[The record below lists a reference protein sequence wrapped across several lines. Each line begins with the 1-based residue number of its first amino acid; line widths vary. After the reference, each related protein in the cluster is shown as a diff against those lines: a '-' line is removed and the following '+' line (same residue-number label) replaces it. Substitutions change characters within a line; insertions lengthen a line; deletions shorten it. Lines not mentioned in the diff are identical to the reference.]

1 MPVFKAIE
9 NGKGIGAFKNVLNYL
24 VRADKDEE
32 DKKVLISGI
41 GVSNDPTKALK
52 QMIYN
57 KLVHNKLD
65 KEALYKQFTQSY
77 DSKDRDKLTPELV
90 HKMGVLFAEENFEK
104 YGFKCIVITHF
115 EKDHIHNH
123 FFVDNVNVESGLKYV
138 ILDDRAK
145 NSKQYKKKIEQGKL
159 KDHERMLDD
168 LKKSSDDI
176 SFFYGIDRVE
186 KGDKS
191 INLYD
196 KKLYKSVES
205 GFLGKV
211 IRNWNSILYDK
222 TTNLSNFIEV
232 LQSKG
237 IYVKVD
243 NYEVYFSRKEIK
255 DPKQDNYVRL
265 SYLKSVLDYQFKQS
279 KTQNTFEYFKSMELL
294 NKEKNKEKNIREVAV
309 NNNRSNGKEKEKA
322 EIEKEIQLSLKKE
335 GLINLIGEYKKE
347 TDKVI
352 ESYYT
357 PFRKELKQVIEDKFN
372 DNTKVKKFMEE
383 FNRDINTKSNFT
395 PDEYK
400 KELTY
405 FILTEL
411 EKGEENLNKRIS
423 ADYVRDTFKRGTSEF
438 VHNSTPFFQLKTE
451 DIMNSKIVREN
462 SSTENSKRILKD
474 KFLKELPTNYEIEK
488 MSEKTL
494 EKTINAVLKTF
505 KNGIEEIKKY
515 IEKSTEYELKERA
528 KDIFI
533 KNIGENKNNID
544 SIEEIKRDFVKIYNE
559 YKDNSNIQL
568 TNEVKKITKEYKELK
583 EIEEKEKVLKKKDDY
598 EYTYSSSSTSTTST
612 TTKTTTTVDREEKN
626 SIEDAIR
633 NQRIAEEQRLRE
645 IANAESNSNKKK
657 VKSVIAEDKEKVRDR
672 EIE

>member
-1 MPVFKAIE
+1 MPIFKAIE

-32 DKKVLISGI
+32 DKKVIVSGI
-41 GVSNDPTKALK
+41 GVSNNPEKALK

-123 FFVDNVNVESGLKYV
+123 FFVDNINIESGLKYTV
-138 ILDDRAK
+138 LDDRHK
-145 NSKQYKKKIEQGKL
+145 NTKQYKKRIEQGKL
-159 KDHERMLDD
+159 KNHERMLED

-176 SFFYGIDRVE
+176 AFFYGIDRVE

-191 INLYD
+191 INLYN
-196 KKLYKSVES
+196 KRLYKSIEK

-232 LQSKG
+232 LQDRG
-237 IYVKVD
+237 IYAKID

-255 DPKQDNYVRL
+255 DPKKDNYVRL
-265 SYLKSVLDYQFKQS
+265 SYLKDVLNYQFKQS
-279 KTQNTFEYFKSMELL
+279 ETPNTFEYFKSMELL
-294 NKEKNKEKNIREVAV
+294 DKEKKKEKDIREVAV
-309 NNNRSNGKEKEKA
+309 DTDKRSNGKEKEKA
-322 EIEKEIQLSLKKE
+322 EIEKEVQLNLKKE
-335 GLINLIGEYKKE
+335 GLINLIKEYKKE
-347 TDKVI
+347 IGKTI

-357 PFRKELKQVIEDKFN
+357 SYRIPENTEYERNFKKEFNQDIGSNSYSLRDKFEKE
-372 DNTKVKKFMEE
+372 TIKF
-383 FNRDINTKSNFT
+383 ILVS
-395 PDEYK
+395 YK
-400 KELTY
+400 K
-405 FILTEL
+405 
-411 EKGEENLNKRIS
+411 
-423 ADYVRDTFKRGTSEF
+423 
-438 VHNSTPFFQLKTE
+438 
-451 DIMNSKIVREN
+451 
-462 SSTENSKRILKD
+462 STENIDKKVSADFLKSTLKKSTSFFATEELAKTEFVAENSNKETTKRILTD
-474 KFLKELPTNYEIEK
+474 KYFQAPSQYEIEK
-488 MSEKTL
+488 MNEKKL
-494 EKTINAVLKTF
+494 EQAINEVSKTFNNAVANVKNYIENTKEYHLKSRV
-505 KNGIEEIKKY
+505 EEIFKTNL
-515 IEKSTEYELKERA
+515 EE
-528 KDIFI
+528 
-533 KNIGENKNNID
+533 KNNID
-544 SIEEIKRDFVKIYNE
+544 IEKVKEDLVNIYKNNNYYFGDFADIPK
-559 YKDNSNIQL
+559 
-568 TNEVKKITKEYKELK
+568 EVIDLAKEY
-583 EIEEKEKVLKKKDDY
+583 EEKQEKDRKERIEAYMEKFKKKKNDDY

-633 NQRIAEEQRLRE
+633 NQRLAEEERLRDL
-645 IANAESNSNKKK
+645 ANAESNSNKKK
-657 VKSVIAEDKEKVRDR
+657 VKSVIAEDKEKVKDR

>member
-1 MPVFKAIE
+1 MPIFKAVE

-32 DKKVLISGI
+32 DKKVLINGI
-41 GVSNDPTKALK
+41 GVSNDPQKALK

-77 DSKDRDKLTPELV
+77 DSKDKDKLTPELV

-104 YGFKCIVITHF
+104 YGFKCVVVTHF

-123 FFVDNVNVESGLKYV
+123 FFVDNVNIESGLKYV

-159 KDHERMLDD
+159 KNHERLLED

-176 SFFYGIDRVE
+176 AFFYGIDRVE

-191 INLYD
+191 INIYN
-196 KKLYKSVES
+196 KKLYTSIEK

-237 IYVKVD
+237 IYAKVD
-243 NYEVYFSRKEIK
+243 NHEVYFSRKEIK
-255 DPKQDNYVRL
+255 DNKKDNYVRL
-265 SYLKSVLDYQFKQS
+265 SYLKDVLNYQFKQS
-279 KTQNTFEYFKSMELL
+279 ETENTFEFKKSMELL
-294 NKEKNKEKNIREVAV
+294 DKQKIKEKDIREVADTDK
-309 NNNRSNGKEKEKA
+309 RSNGKEKEKEKA
-322 EIEKEIQLSLKKE
+322 EIEKEVQLNLKKK
-335 GLINLIGEYKKE
+335 GLINLIKEYKKE

-438 VHNSTPFFQLKTE
+438 VYNSTPFFQLKTE

-474 KFLKELPTNYEIEK
+474 KFLKELPTDYEIKK
-488 MSEKTL
+488 MNEKTL
-494 EKTINAVLKTF
+494 EETINAVLKTF

-515 IEKSTEYELKERA
+515 IEKSTEYKLKERA

-533 KNIGENKNNID
+533 KDIGKNNID

-559 YKDNSNIQL
+559 YKDNSNVQL

-583 EIEEKEKVLKKKDDY
+583 EIEEKEEVLKKKDDY
-598 EYTYSSSSTSTTST
+598 EYSYSSSSTST
-612 TTKTTTTVDREEKN
+612 TTKTTTTVEEKVEKN
-626 SIEDAIR
+626 ALEDAIK
-633 NQRIAEEQRLRE
+633 NQRLAEEQRLRDL
-645 IANAESNSNKKK
+645 ANAESNNKKK
-657 VKSVIAEDKEKVRDR
+657 VKSVIVEDKGNKGKDR

>member
-1 MPVFKAIE
+1 MPIFKAIE

-41 GVSNDPTKALK
+41 GVSNDPQKALK

-104 YGFKCIVITHF
+104 YGFKCIVVTHF

-123 FFVDNVNVESGLKYV
+123 FFVDNINIESGLKYT
-138 ILDDRAK
+138 ILDDRHK
-145 NSKQYKKKIEQGKL
+145 NTKQYKKRIEQGKL
-159 KDHERMLDD
+159 KNHERMLED

-176 SFFYGIDRVE
+176 AFFYGIDRVE

-196 KKLYKSVES
+196 KRLYKSIES

-211 IRNWNSILYDK
+211 IRNWNEILYDK
-222 TTNLSNFIEV
+222 TTNLSNFVEV

-237 IYVKVD
+237 IYAKVD

-265 SYLKSVLDYQFKQS
+265 SYLKDVLNYQFKQS
-279 KTQNTFEYFKSMELL
+279 KTENTFEYFKSMELL
-294 NKEKNKEKNIREVAV
+294 NKQKIKEKDITEIAVADTDK
-309 NNNRSNGKEKEKA
+309 RGNGKEKEKA
-322 EIEKEIQLSLKKE
+322 EIEKEVQLNLKKE
-335 GLINLIGEYKKE
+335 GLINLIKEYKKE

-383 FNRDINTKSNFT
+383 FNRDINTKSNLT
-395 PDEYK
+395 TDEYK

-438 VHNSTPFFQLKTE
+438 VYNSTPFFQLKTE

-488 MSEKTL
+488 MNEKTL

-515 IEKSTEYELKERA
+515 IEKSTEYKLKERA

-533 KNIGENKNNID
+533 KDIGKNNID

-559 YKDNSNIQL
+559 YKDNSNVQL

-598 EYTYSSSSTSTTST
+598 EYTYSSSSTSTT
-612 TTKTTTTVDREEKN
+612 TKTTTTVEKKEEKN
-626 SIEDAIR
+626 SIEDAIK
-633 NQRIAEEQRLRE
+633 NQRLAEEERLRDL
-645 IANAESNSNKKK
+645 ANAESNKKK
-657 VKSVIAEDKEKVRDR
+657 VKSVIVEDKGNKGKDR

>member
-1 MPVFKAIE
+1 MPIFKAVE

-32 DKKVLISGI
+32 DKKVIVSGI
-41 GVSNDPTKALK
+41 GVSSDPTKALK

-77 DSKDRDKLTPELV
+77 DAKDRDKLSPELV

-104 YGFKCIVITHF
+104 YGFKCIVVTHY

-123 FFVDNVNVESGLKYV
+123 FFLDNVNIESGLKYTV
-138 ILDDRAK
+138 LDDRHK
-145 NSKQYKKKIEQGKL
+145 NTKQYKKRIEQGKL
-159 KDHERMLDD
+159 KNHERMLED

-176 SFFYGIDRVE
+176 AFFYGIDRVE

-196 KKLYKSVES
+196 KKLYKSIES

-211 IRNWNSILYDK
+211 IRNWNSILHDK

-232 LQSKG
+232 LQDRG
-237 IYVKVD
+237 IYAKID

-279 KTQNTFEYFKSMELL
+279 KTPNTFEYFKSMELL

-322 EIEKEIQLSLKKE
+322 EIEKEVQLNLKKE

-347 TDKVI
+347 LGKTI
-352 ESYYT
+352 ENYYT
-357 PFRKELKQVIEDKFN
+357 TYRIPEDTEHSKNFKKEFNQDIGSNSYSLRDKFEKE
-372 DNTKVKKFMEE
+372 TIKF
-383 FNRDINTKSNFT
+383 ILVS
-395 PDEYK
+395 YK
-400 KELTY
+400 KS
-405 FILTEL
+405 TENID
-411 EKGEENLNKRIS
+411 KKVS
-423 ADYVRDTFKRGTSEF
+423 ADFLK
-438 VHNSTPFFQLKTE
+438 STLKKSTLSLKTE
-451 DIMNSKIVREN
+451 ELAKTEFVAEN
-462 SSTENSKRILKD
+462 SNTENTKRILID
-474 KFLKELPTNYEIEK
+474 KYFQTYSSYEIEK
-488 MSEKTL
+488 MNEKKL
-494 EKTINAVLKTF
+494 EQAINEVSKTFNNAVANVKNYIENTKEYHLKSRV
-505 KNGIEEIKKY
+505 EEIF
-515 IEKSTEYELKERA
+515 KSNLEE
-528 KDIFI
+528 
-533 KNIGENKNNID
+533 KNNID
-544 SIEEIKRDFVKIYNE
+544 IEKVKEDLVNIYKNNNYYFGDFADIPKEVVKLSRE
-559 YKDNSNIQL
+559 W
-568 TNEVKKITKEYKELK
+568 
-583 EIEEKEKVLKKKDDY
+583 EEKQEKDRKERIEAYMEKFKKKKNDDC
-598 EYTYSSSSTSTTST
+598 EYTYSSSSTSTT
-612 TTKTTTTVDREEKN
+612 TKTTTTVEKEEKN
-626 SIEDAIR
+626 AIEDAIK

-645 IANAESNSNKKK
+645 IANAESNKKK
-657 VKSVIAEDKEKVRDR
+657 VKSVSIIQEDKGKDR

>member
-1 MPVFKAIE
+1 MPIFKAIE
-9 NGKGIGAFKNVLNYL
+9 NGKGIGAFTNVLNYL
-24 VRADKDEE
+24 VRADKSEE
-32 DKKVLISGI
+32 DKKVIVSGI
-41 GVSNDPTKALK
+41 GVSSDPKKAKK

-57 KLVHNKLD
+57 KLVHDKLD
-65 KEALYKQFTQSY
+65 KEALYKQFTQSF
-77 DSKDRDKLTPELV
+77 DSKDKDKLTPELV
-90 HKMGVLFAEENFEK
+90 HKIGVLFAEENFEK
-104 YGFKCIVITHF
+104 YGFKCIVATHF
-115 EKDHIHNH
+115 EKNHIHNH
-123 FFVDNVNVESGLKYV
+123 FFVDNVNIESGLKYTV
-138 ILDDRAK
+138 LDDRHK
-145 NSKQYKKKIEQGKL
+145 NTKQYKKRIEQGKL
-159 KDHERMLDD
+159 KNHERMLED

-176 SFFYGIDRVE
+176 AFFYGIDRVE

-191 INLYD
+191 INIYD
-196 KKLYKSVES
+196 KKLYTSIEK

-222 TTNLSNFIEV
+222 TTNLSNFVEV

-237 IYVKVD
+237 IYAKVD
-243 NYEVYFSRKEIK
+243 NHEVYFSRKEIK
-255 DPKQDNYVRL
+255 DNKKDNYVRL
-265 SYLKSVLDYQFKQS
+265 SYLESLLNYQFKQS
-279 KTQNTFEYFKSMELL
+279 ETPNTFAFKKSMELL
-294 NKEKNKEKNIREVAV
+294 DKQKIKEKNIREVAV
-309 NNNRSNGKEKEKA
+309 DTDKRGNGKEKEKA
-322 EIEKEIQLSLKKE
+322 EVEKEVQLDIKKK

-438 VHNSTPFFQLKTE
+438 VYNSTPFFQLKTE

-488 MSEKTL
+488 MNEKTL

-515 IEKSTEYELKERA
+515 IEKSTEYKLKERA

-533 KNIGENKNNID
+533 KDIGENNID
-544 SIEEIKRDFVKIYNE
+544 SIEEIKRDFVKIFNE
-559 YKDNSNIQL
+559 YKDNSNVQL
-568 TNEVKKITKEYKELK
+568 TNEVKNITKEYKELK

-598 EYTYSSSSTSTTST
+598 EYTYSSSSTSTP
-612 TTKTTTTVDREEKN
+612 TKTTTTTVDREEKN
-626 SIEDAIR
+626 ALEEAIR
-633 NQRIAEEQRLRE
+633 NQRLAEEERLRDL
-645 IANAESNSNKKK
+645 ANAESNKKK
-657 VKSVIAEDKEKVRDR
+657 VKTVIAEDKEKTKDR

>member
-1 MPVFKAIE
+1 MPIFKAIE

-41 GVSNDPTKALK
+41 GVSNDPQKALK

-77 DSKDRDKLTPELV
+77 DSKDKDKLTPELV

-104 YGFKCIVITHF
+104 YGFKCIVVTHF

-123 FFVDNVNVESGLKYV
+123 FFVDNINVESGLKYT
-138 ILDDRAK
+138 ILDDRHK
-145 NSKQYKKKIEQGKL
+145 NTKQYKKRIEENKL
-159 KDHERMLDD
+159 KNHERLLED

-191 INLYD
+191 INIYD
-196 KKLYKSVES
+196 KKLYTSIEK

-232 LQSKG
+232 LQDRG
-237 IYVKVD
+237 IYAKVD

-265 SYLKSVLDYQFKQS
+265 SYLKDVLNYQFKQS
-279 KTQNTFEYFKSMELL
+279 ETENTFEYFKSMELL
-294 NKEKNKEKNIREVAV
+294 NKEKIKEKNIREVADTD
-309 NNNRSNGKEKEKA
+309 NRSNGKEKEKA
-322 EIEKEIQLSLKKE
+322 EIEKEVQLNLKKE
-335 GLINLIGEYKKE
+335 GLINLIKEYKKE

-515 IEKSTEYELKERA
+515 IEKSTEYKLKERA

-533 KNIGENKNNID
+533 KDIGENNID
-544 SIEEIKRDFVKIYNE
+544 SIEEIKRDFVKIFNE
-559 YKDNSNIQL
+559 YKDNSNVQL

-583 EIEEKEKVLKKKDDY
+583 KIEEKEEVLKKKDDY
-598 EYTYSSSSTSTTST
+598 EYSYSSYSSSSTSSTST
-612 TTKTTTTVDREEKN
+612 TTKTTTVDREEKN
-626 SIEDAIR
+626 ALEDAIK
-633 NQRIAEEQRLRE
+633 NQRIAEQERLRE
-645 IANAESNSNKKK
+645 IANAESNKKK
-657 VKSVIAEDKEKVRDR
+657 VKSVSIIEDKGNKGKDR

>member
-1 MPVFKAIE
+1 MPIFKAIE

-41 GVSNDPTKALK
+41 GVSNDPQKALK

-77 DSKDRDKLTPELV
+77 DSKDKDKLTPELV

-104 YGFKCIVITHF
+104 YGFKCVVVTHF

-123 FFVDNVNVESGLKYV
+123 FFVDNVNIENGLKYT
-138 ILDDRAK
+138 ILDDRHK
-145 NSKQYKKKIEQGKL
+145 NTKQYKKRIEENKL
-159 KDHERMLDD
+159 KNHERLLED

-176 SFFYGIDRVE
+176 SFFFGIDRVE

-191 INLYD
+191 INLYN
-196 KKLYKSVES
+196 KKLYKSIEK

-211 IRNWNSILYDK
+211 IRNWNKILYDK

-232 LQSKG
+232 LQDRG
-237 IYVKVD
+237 IYAKVD

-255 DPKQDNYVRL
+255 DNKKDNYVRL
-265 SYLKSVLDYQFKQS
+265 SYLESLLNYQFKQS
-279 KTQNTFEYFKSMELL
+279 ETPNTFAFKKSMELL
-294 NKEKNKEKNIREVAV
+294 DKQKIKEKDIREEVAV
-309 NNNRSNGKEKEKA
+309 ADNKRSNGKEKEKA
-322 EIEKEIQLSLKKE
+322 EIEKEVQLNLKKK
-335 GLINLIGEYKKE
+335 GLINLIKEYKKE

-405 FILTEL
+405 FILTQL

-438 VHNSTPFFQLKTE
+438 VYNSTPFFQLKTE

-474 KFLKELPTNYEIEK
+474 KFLKELPTDYEIKK
-488 MSEKTL
+488 MNEKTL
-494 EKTINAVLKTF
+494 EETINAVLKTF

-515 IEKSTEYELKERA
+515 IEKSTEYKLKERA

-533 KNIGENKNNID
+533 KDIGKNNID

-559 YKDNSNIQL
+559 YKDNSNVQL

-583 EIEEKEKVLKKKDDY
+583 EIEEKEEVLKKKDDY
-598 EYTYSSSSTSTTST
+598 EYSYSSSSTST
-612 TTKTTTTVDREEKN
+612 TTKTTTTVEEKVEKN
-626 SIEDAIR
+626 ALEDAIK
-633 NQRIAEEQRLRE
+633 NQRLAEEQRLRDL
-645 IANAESNSNKKK
+645 ANAESNNKKK
-657 VKSVIAEDKEKVRDR
+657 VKSVIVEDKGNKGKDR

>member
-1 MPVFKAIE
+1 MPIFKAVE

-24 VRADKDEE
+24 VRKDKAEE

-41 GVSNDPTKALK
+41 GVSNNPEKALR

-57 KLVHNKLD
+57 KLTHDKLD

-104 YGFKCIVITHF
+104 YGFKCVVVTHY

-123 FFVDNVNVESGLKYV
+123 FFLDNVNVESGLKYTV
-138 ILDDRAK
+138 LDDRHK
-145 NSKQYKKKIEQGKL
+145 NTKQYKKRIEENKL
-159 KDHERMLDD
+159 KNHERLLED

-176 SFFYGIDRVE
+176 AFFFGIDRVE

-196 KKLYKSVES
+196 KKLYKSIES

-211 IRNWNSILYDK
+211 IRNWNEILYDK
-222 TTNLSNFIEV
+222 TTNLSNFVEV
-232 LQSKG
+232 LQNKG
-237 IYVKVD
+237 IYAKVD

-279 KTQNTFEYFKSMELL
+279 KTPNTFEYFKSMELL
-294 NKEKNKEKNIREVAV
+294 NKQKIKEKNIREVADTDK
-309 NNNRSNGKEKEKA
+309 RSNGKEKEKA
-322 EIEKEIQLSLKKE
+322 EIEKEVQLNLKKE

-438 VHNSTPFFQLKTE
+438 VYNSTPFFQLKTE

-488 MSEKTL
+488 MNEKTL

-515 IEKSTEYELKERA
+515 IEKSTEYKLKERA

-533 KNIGENKNNID
+533 KDIGENNID

-559 YKDNSNIQL
+559 YKDNSNVQL
-568 TNEVKKITKEYKELK
+568 TNEVKNITKEYKELK

-598 EYTYSSSSTSTTST
+598 EYTYSSSSTSSTS

-626 SIEDAIR
+626 ALEEAIR
-633 NQRIAEEQRLRE
+633 NQRLAEEERLRDL
-645 IANAESNSNKKK
+645 ANAESNKKK
-657 VKSVIAEDKEKVRDR
+657 VKSVIVEDKGNKGKDR

>member
-1 MPVFKAIE
+1 MPIFKAIE

-24 VRADKDEE
+24 VRANKDEE
-32 DKKVLISGI
+32 DKKVIVTGI
-41 GVSNDPTKALK
+41 GVSNDPQKALK

-57 KLVHNKLD
+57 KLVHDKLD

-104 YGFKCIVITHF
+104 YGFKCIVVTHF

-123 FFVDNVNVESGLKYV
+123 FFVDNVNIESGLKYT
-138 ILDDRAK
+138 ILDDRHK
-145 NSKQYKKKIEQGKL
+145 NTKQYKKRIEQGKL
-159 KDHERMLDD
+159 KNHERMLED

-191 INLYD
+191 INIYD
-196 KKLYKSVES
+196 KKLYTSIEK

-211 IRNWNSILYDK
+211 IRNWNEILYDK

-232 LQSKG
+232 LQNKG
-237 IYVKVD
+237 IYAKVD

-255 DPKQDNYVRL
+255 DPKKDNYVRL
-265 SYLKSVLDYQFKQS
+265 SYLKDVLNYQFKQS
-279 KTQNTFEYFKSMELL
+279 ETENTFEFKKSMELL
-294 NKEKNKEKNIREVAV
+294 DKQKIKEKDIREEVAV
-309 NNNRSNGKEKEKA
+309 ADNRSNGKEKEKA
-322 EIEKEIQLSLKKE
+322 EIEKEVQLNLKKK
-335 GLINLIGEYKKE
+335 GLINLIKEYKKE

-438 VHNSTPFFQLKTE
+438 VHFNSTPFFQLKTE

-474 KFLKELPTNYEIEK
+474 KFLKELPTDYEIKK
-488 MSEKTL
+488 MNEKTL

-505 KNGIEEIKKY
+505 KNGTEEIKKY

-533 KNIGENKNNID
+533 KNIGENNID
-544 SIEEIKRDFVKIYNE
+544 SIEEIKRDFVKIFNE
-559 YKDNSNIQL
+559 YKDNSNVQL

-612 TTKTTTTVDREEKN
+612 TTTTTVEKKEEKN
-626 SIEDAIR
+626 SIEDAIK
-633 NQRIAEEQRLRE
+633 NQRIAEEQRLRDL
-645 IANAESNSNKKK
+645 ANAESNKKK
-657 VKSVIAEDKEKVRDR
+657 VKSVIVEDKGNKGKDR

>member
-1 MPVFKAIE
+1 MPIFKAVEI
-9 NGKGIGAFKNVLNYL
+9 GKGIGAFRNVLDYL
-24 VRADKDEE
+24 VRKDKAEE

-57 KLVHNKLD
+57 KLIHDKLD

-77 DSKDRDKLTPELV
+77 DSKDRDKLSPELV

-104 YGFKCIVITHF
+104 YGFKCIVVTHF

-123 FFVDNVNVESGLKYV
+123 FFVDNINIESGLKYT
-138 ILDDRAK
+138 ILDDRHK
-145 NSKQYKKKIEQGKL
+145 NTKQYKKRIEQGKL
-159 KDHERMLDD
+159 KNHERMLED

-176 SFFYGIDRVE
+176 SFFYGIERVE

-191 INLYD
+191 INIYN
-196 KKLYKSVES
+196 KKLYTSIEK

-237 IYVKVD
+237 IYAKVD
-243 NYEVYFSRKEIK
+243 NHEVYFSRKEIK
-255 DPKQDNYVRL
+255 DNKKDNYVRL
-265 SYLKSVLDYQFKQS
+265 SYLESLLNYQFKQS
-279 KTQNTFEYFKSMELL
+279 ETPNTFAFKKSMELL
-294 NKEKNKEKNIREVAV
+294 DKQKIKEKNIREVAV
-309 NNNRSNGKEKEKA
+309 DTDKRGNGKEKEKA
-322 EIEKEIQLSLKKE
+322 EVEKEVQLDIKKK

-438 VHNSTPFFQLKTE
+438 VYNSTPFFQLKTE

-488 MSEKTL
+488 MNEKTL

-515 IEKSTEYELKERA
+515 IEKSTEYKLKERA

-533 KNIGENKNNID
+533 KDIGENNID
-544 SIEEIKRDFVKIYNE
+544 SIEEIKRDFVKIFNE
-559 YKDNSNIQL
+559 YKDNSNVQL
-568 TNEVKKITKEYKELK
+568 TNEVKNITKEYKELK

-598 EYTYSSSSTSTTST
+598 EYTYSSSSTSTT
-612 TTKTTTTVDREEKN
+612 TKTTTTVEKEEKN
-626 SIEDAIR
+626 AIEDAIK

-657 VKSVIAEDKEKVRDR
+657 VKSVIVEDKGNKGKDR